1 MKNLAYEINT
11 QSASPEAFYALACD
25 PARSVAV
32 EACAGSGKTWM
43 LISRILRALLDGAP
57 AHEILALTFTKKA
70 AGEMRERLYDALAG
84 FVHASDAQL
93 AQELHIRG
101 ISQEKVAMS
110 ASNGHSAL
118 RNLYQSVLQGG
129 RGVNI
134 RTFHAWFATLL
145 RSAPLGLLERL
156 GLPASYELLQDDK
169 EARDLAWRSFYVHL
183 EGSSPEAM
191 ALRQTYNALVQAQ
204 GRFNAEKALD
214 GVLTRRVEC
223 TLADAAGTLEGS
235 VAHFAALYTEFAG
248 LDAPLELLT
257 TNRDQRQKLW
267 DAAKLLGAH
276 DGKIPQTQAALL
288 EKALTG
294 SDMPAALA
302 ALLTQAGTP
311 RKFSDKIAGIEHIRV
326 AQDLALRVAT
336 AQAQHTAWQYHHA
349 VVQLGRALVQEFA
362 NTKRTRGWVDM
373 GDIEHAATF
382 MLGDAQVSGWV
393 QERLDA
399 RVKHLLID
407 EFQDTN
413 PLQWQAL
420 YAWLASYSGA
430 GGAHPSVFIV
440 GDPKQSIYRFR
451 RAEPQVFVAA
461 QAFIR
466 EGLGGDV
473 LSCDHTR
480 RNAQRV
486 IEVVN
491 AVMAAPQGAPDGAKP
506 EPASQAMQGFR
517 LHTSASQFAG
527 EVLQLPLIPRQEKAA
542 FEARSV
548 WRDTLTEPRF
558 EEEEQLATLEC
569 AQAARWIA
577 QQLADGA
584 APSSFMVLARKR
596 SRLRQM
602 HAACQALGIPSHI
615 GQSTRLIDCPEV
627 QDVVALLDALVS
639 GHDLSLAQALKSPMF
654 SASDADLVQIALA
667 VQATAQASGGA
678 RPSWWSVLEAA
689 SQSAMQSSQTTGSAT
704 HGAQASHAD
713 MRHKGSDPTDR
724 TSGDKKLL
732 ISEQLKT
739 ISQRH
744 WPKLLK
750 FQALASSLPPHDALA
765 AIFHATDALARFA
778 AAAPAAQRETV
789 QANLRALLAA
799 SLAIGGG
806 RFTSAY
812 SLVRILKNGVVDAPS
827 SSAPRAV
834 QLLTV
839 HGAKGLEAHTVLLL
853 DAHAA
858 APKGES
864 MSALIDWPA
873 AQAAPARCAF
883 MQSETAPPPSL
894 VALLDAEKAARSRE
908 ETNALYV
915 AMTRAQQRLVVS
927 GMQPFRENEASW
939 WMRLA
944 PHAQVVQLDASA
956 PLALHAPQL
965 HMAQSADG
973 AQPTD
978 RATTAKPSPHPLSTF
993 VFKKIAEN
1001 NTNVSVI
1008 SSYTAIKKTADTDP
1022 NNADTE
1028 LSRTGQAMH
1037 KLLEWRDASRAR
1049 EAAAMFA
1056 LDSAAAARAQA
1067 MASAMLSGEA
1077 AWVWDDSKLCWQG
1090 DEVPMQIGG
1099 KDRRLDRLVQRADT
1113 GHWWVLDYKSASY
1126 PEQQTDLRTQLAAY
1140 AQAVQNAYPSAVVHA
1155 AFISSQ
1161 GKLLAML

>member
-1 MKNLAYEINT
+1 MKKLAYEINAT
-11 QSASPEAFYALACD
+11 PVSPQAFYALACD

-70 AGEMRERLYDALAG
+70 AGEMRQRLYDALAD
-84 FVHASDAQL
+84 FVHATDDKLSE
-93 AQELHIRG
+93 ELQIRG
-101 ISQEKVAMS
+101 FSQEKVAMS

-145 RSAPLGLLERL
+145 RTAPLGLLERL
-156 GLPASYELLQDDK
+156 GLPASYELMQDDK
-169 EARDLAWRSFYVHL
+169 EARDLAWRSFYALL
-183 EGSSPEAM
+183 EGSTPEAK
-191 ALRQTYNALVQAQ
+191 ALRKIYNELVQAQ
-204 GRFNAEKALD
+204 GRFNADKALD

-223 TLADAAGTLEGS
+223 ALADAAGTLEGS

-248 LDAPLELLT
+248 LDEPLELLT

-267 DAAKLLGAH
+267 DAAKFLGAH

-294 SDMPAALA
+294 SNMSAALA

-311 RKFSDKIAGIEHIRV
+311 RKFSDKISGIGHIHV
-326 AQDLALRVAT
+326 AQDLALRVAR

-349 VVQLGRALVQEFA
+349 VVQLGRALMQEFA
-362 NTKRTRGWVDM
+362 NTKRARGWVDM
-373 GDIEHAATF
+373 GDIEQAATF
-382 MLGDAQVSGWV
+382 MLSDSQVSGWV

-430 GGAHPSVFIV
+430 GGGHPSVFIV

-491 AVMAAPQGAPDGAKP
+491 AVMAAPQDASDAATTA
-506 EPASQAMQGFR
+506 PASLAMQGFR
-517 LHTSASQFAG
+517 LHTSASEFAG
-527 EVLQLPLIPRQEKAA
+527 EVLQLPLIPRQDKAA

-548 WRDTLTEPRF
+548 WRDTLTDPRF
-558 EEEEQLATLEC
+558 EEEEELATLEC

-584 APSSFMVLARKR
+584 QPSSFMVLSRKR
-596 SRLRQM
+596 ARLRQM
-602 HAACQALGIPSHI
+602 HAACQDLGIPSHI
-615 GQSTRLIDCPEV
+615 GESTTLMDCPEV

-639 GHDLSLAQALKSPMF
+639 AHDLSLAQALKSPIF
-654 SASDADLVQIALA
+654 GASDADLVQIALG
-667 VQATAQASGGA
+667 VQAMAKDAGGV
-678 RPSWWSVLEAA
+678 RPSWWSVLQAA
-689 SQSAMQSSQTTGSAT
+689 S
-704 HGAQASHAD
+704 AQASNSLHF
-713 MRHKGSDPTDR
+713 
-724 TSGDKKLL
+724 
-732 ISEQLKT
+732 SEQLKT
-739 ISQRH
+739 ISHRH
-744 WPKLLK
+744 WPNLLK
-750 FQALASSLPPHDALA
+750 FQGLVTSLPPHDALA
-765 AIFHATDALARFA
+765 AIFHVTDALACFA
-778 AAAPAAQRETV
+778 AAAPAAQREAV
-789 QANLRALLAA
+789 QANVRALLAA
-799 SLAIGGG
+799 SLAIDGG

-812 SLVRILKNGVVDAPS
+812 SLVRTLKNGVVDAPS
-827 SSAPRAV
+827 SSAPHAV

-894 VALLDAEKAARSRE
+894 VALLEAEKAARTRE

-927 GMQPFRENEASW
+927 GMQPFRDNEASW
-939 WMRLA
+939 WMRVA
-944 PHAQVVQLDASA
+944 PHAQAVQLDEI
-956 PLALHAPQL
+956 PALEQVQAEGLP
-965 HMAQSADG
+965 G
-973 AQPTD
+973 AAEQP
-978 RATTAKPSPHPLSTF
+978 AKTF
-993 VFKKIAEN
+993 SFTKIVEN
-1001 NTNVSVI
+1001 NANVSVI
-1008 SSYTAIKKTADTDP
+1008 SSYVAIKNKAIENTDI
-1022 NNADTE
+1022 
-1028 LSRTGQAMH
+1028 SRIGQAMH
-1037 KLLEWRDASRAR
+1037 KLLEWRDASRVR
-1049 EAAAMFA
+1049 EVAAIYA
-1056 LDSAAAARAQA
+1056 LNAAQA
-1067 MASAMLSGEA
+1067 ELAQRMASAMLSGQA
-1077 AWVWDDSKLCWQG
+1077 AWVWDDALLSWQG
-1090 DEVPMQIGG
+1090 DEVPMQVGG
-1099 KDRRLDRLVQRADT
+1099 ASLRLDRLVQRADT
-1113 GHWWVLDYKSASY
+1113 GAWWVLDYKSAAQ
-1126 PEQQTDLRTQLAAY
+1126 PEQQADLRNQLAAY
-1140 AQAVQNAYPSAVVHA
+1140 AQAVQSAYPTAQVHA
-1155 AFISSQ
+1155 AFITSQ
-1161 GKLLAML
+1161 GALVIA